1 MGKLAHRTTYDS
13 FRHVLG
19 GRLTT
24 KTIQWIESMVWQGF
38 SARQVMQLHQEH
50 VVEAAQQGVQ
60 PTRDTFIMLDDIHN
74 ISKKRVQELYQK
86 HKNDILRVHMWT
98 EENCDFIFIY

>member
-1 MGKLAHRTTYDS
+1 
-13 FRHVLG
+13 
-19 GRLTT
+19 
-24 KTIQWIESMVWQGF
+24 
-38 SARQVMQLHQEH
+38 MQLHQEH
-50 VVEAAQQGVQ
+50 VLEVAQQGVQ